1 MIIIETY
8 LIHYGV
14 GHDKGGHSGR
24 YPWGSG
30 KNPEVK
36 LARKQAKQAKKEAK
50 EKAKA
55 EKLNAKFDKASAKI
69 RRGKKV
75 GKNVDTLKETMSKM
89 TDEELRAK
97 IDRLRLEGTYTQLLR
112 DANPQKVSTGRKFID
127 NMKDNIARD
136 VPNVLSMKLKDAM
149 GKKLDQI
156 IKDQFNV
163 DVPVSELLKKDL
175 GKLND
180 SELKRVTDHY
190 NALKNAKDAKRNA
203 AKESN
208 GDNSRALFGRNVAD
222 LTDDELRKANT
233 RAIQEDNYN
242 KRNDSS
248 NRNTGSTNTTA
259 KQRTNIANARQEDID
274 DGAEFL
280 SRIHK
285 QNLQENLHSE
295 SQRDDE
301 SGAEFLERILRE
313 YR

>member
-1 MIIIETY
+1 M
-8 LIHYGV
+8 HYGV

-36 LARKQAKQAKKEAK
+36 LAKQQAKQAKKEAK

-55 EKLNAKFDKASAKI
+55 EKLNAKFDKASTKI

-75 GKNVDTLKETMSKM
+75 DKNVDTLKETMSKM
-89 TDEELRAK
+89 SDEELRAK

-112 DANPQKVSTGRKFID
+112 ETNPQKVSTGRKFIN
-127 NMKDNIARD
+127 NMKDNLARD
-136 VPNVLSMKLKDAM
+136 VPNVLSTKLKDAM
-149 GKKLDQI
+149 GKKLDQV

-175 GKLND
+175 SKLND
-180 SELKRVTDHY
+180 SELKRVTDHW

-203 AKESN
+203 AKEGN
-208 GDNSRALFGRNVAD
+208 GDNSRDLFGRNVAD

-233 RAIQEDNYN
+233 RAIQEENYN
-242 KRNDSS
+242 KRNNSS
-248 NRNTGSTNTTA
+248 QQTA
-259 KQRTNIANARQEDID
+259 GNINPTAEQRTNISNARQEDID

-280 SRIHK
+280 SRMRN
-285 QNLQENLHSE
+285 QTLQENLHSE